1 MYSVAS
7 VGVQTKISQI
17 LWVNNSRIFR
27 IKNVKFSE
35 HCFYGNTKIYGYRS
49 ICICVSL
56 SIFLK
61 SFSVVHCSKLVF

>member
-35 HCFYGNTKIYGYRS
+35 HYFYGNTNIQGYRS

-61 SFSVVHCSKLVF
+61 NFSIVDCSKLVF